1 MARRLLLASLVW
13 ARGARGLSFAGDLE
27 LVQTVM
33 SGLAE
38 NRRVST
44 PGREVYKHAGVPVY
58 PRIAYG
64 ERDAREEKSWMLV
77 LNKDATDAELQ
88 ALLHELHPTALKT
101 NPSMGE
107 LPMVEGRLSDTALQ
121 ALLEKYSGRVE
132 FVEEDQKERKIWESL
147 DENDGPM
154 ERRAYPWNIESIN
167 ANLNRGRGVGVNVY
181 VLDTGIQT
189 SHILFGGRAF
199 AGVDVGSTGTFQ
211 VCAPSSTTCAADF
224 NGHGT
229 HCAGTVGAALYGVAD
244 GATIWAM
251 KVLDDNGEGYTSWA
265 ILAQQWIYSSGLRP
279 AVVSMSLGGAGTSVA
294 EQLSID
300 ALVADG
306 VTVVVAGGNQNLD
319 ACGYTPANVASAIT
333 VGAYGGTSGS
343 SSAMSPFSN
352 YGACIDVWAP
362 GTFILSTYIGSNDAL
377 AHGSGTSMACP
388 HVAGLAAMMYEAHP
402 SAASMTA
409 SQRWDLM
416 TASNRT
422 GWVTGLPPAGTWG
435 GLAAVGESVNL
446 VALAPAPTSAPTPP
460 PTLLATSSPTLLPTP
475 LPTTSPTPSPTPLPT
490 ALPTA
495 LPTPLPTPSPTPL
508 PTASPTP
515 LPTPLP
521 TALPT
526 ALPTPLPTP
535 SPTPLPTASQTPSPT
550 PLQTASPT
558 PSPTSAASAPLPSSG
573 GVSGTGDPHLAN
585 MFGERF
591 DLYRTGLNVLL
602 QIPRWAGPQQTLLLL
617 EADTRRMGGTC
628 SDVYFQVVKISGAW
642 TNHTDA
648 LEFFA
653 NPSEHHPSSLMWT
666 RFGKVELKVANG
678 KTREGID
685 YLNVFARNL
694 GNTGYSVGGL
704 LGEDDHG
711 DASTPSSAC
720 TRQMSLLAGSLT
732 GEVSSVWSVA
742 EGSFS

>member
-211 VCAPSSTTCAADF
+211 VCAPSSTTCAADL

-229 HCAGTVGAALYGVAD
+229 HCAGTVGASLYGVAD

-251 KVLDDNGEGYTSWA
+251 KVLDNNGDGFTSWSV
-265 ILAQQWIYSSGLRP
+265 LAQQWIYSSGLRP
-279 AVVSMSLGGAGTSVA
+279 AVVSMSLGSSGTSDA

-300 ALVADG
+300 GLVAAG
-306 VTVVVAGGNQNLD
+306 VTVIAAGGNQNLD
-319 ACGYTPANVASAIT
+319 ACDYSPANVASAIT

-377 AHGSGTSMACP
+377 AHGSGTSMAAP

-422 GWVTGLPPAGTWG
+422 GWVTGIPPASNWG
-435 GLAAVGESVNL
+435 GLVTIGETVNL
-446 VALAPAPTSAPTPP
+446 VALAPAPTTAPTPS
-460 PTLLATSSPTLLPTP
+460 PTLLAASSPTPLPTP
-475 LPTTSPTPSPTPLPT
+475 LPTTSPT
-490 ALPTA
+490 
-495 LPTPLPTPSPTPL
+495 
-508 PTASPTP
+508 ASP
-515 LPTPLP
+515 
-521 TALPT
+521 
-526 ALPTPLPTP
+526 
-535 SPTPLPTASQTPSPT
+535 S
-550 PLQTASPT
+550 
-558 PSPTSAASAPLPSSG
+558 PSPTSSPPSTATAPLPSLG
-573 GVSGTGDPHLAN
+573 GVSGTGDPHLVN

-628 SDVYFQVVKISGAW
+628 SDVYFQIVKISGAW
-642 TNHTDA
+642 TNQTDV

-653 NPSEHHPSSLMWT
+653 NTSDNHPSSMMWR
-666 RFGKVELKVANG
+666 RFDKVDLKVVNG

>member
-1 MARRLLLASLVW
+1 MARHLLVASLVW
-13 ARGARGLSFAGDLE
+13 ARGACGLSVAGDLE
-27 LVQTVM
+27 LVQTII
-33 SGLAE
+33 GDITDHNHLII
-38 NRRVST
+38 
-44 PGREVYKHAGVPVY
+44 PGREFYTHAGVSIY
-58 PRIAYG
+58 PRIADG
-64 ERDAREEKSWMLV
+64 ERHADDEKSWMLV
-77 LNKDATDAELQ
+77 LSKNATDAELQ
-88 ALLHELHPTALKT
+88 VLLHELHPTALKT

-107 LPMVEGRLSDTALQ
+107 VPIVEGRLSDTELQ
-121 ALLEKYSGRVE
+121 ALLEKHPGRVE
-132 FVEEDQKERKIWESL
+132 FVEEDEKEKKIWESL

-154 ERRAYPWNIESIN
+154 ERRAYPWGIQSIN
-167 ANLNRGRGVGVNVY
+167 AHVNRGRGVGVNVY
-181 VLDTGIQT
+181 VLDTGIHT

-199 AGVDVGSTGTFQ
+199 AGVDVGTTGSFTL
-211 VCAPSSTTCAADF
+211 CAPSSTTCAADF

-251 KVLDDNGEGYTSWA
+251 KVLDNNGDGFTSWSV
-265 ILAQQWIYSSGLRP
+265 LAQQWIYSSGLRP

-402 SAASMTA
+402 SAGSMTA

-422 GWVTGLPPAGTWG
+422 GWVTGIPPASNWG
-435 GLAAVGESVNL
+435 GLVTIGETVNL
-446 VALAPAPTSAPTPP
+446 VALAPAPTTAPTPS
-460 PTLLATSSPTLLPTP
+460 PTLLAASSPTPLPTP
-475 LPTTSPTPSPTPLPT
+475 LPTTSPT
-490 ALPTA
+490 
-495 LPTPLPTPSPTPL
+495 
-508 PTASPTP
+508 ASP
-515 LPTPLP
+515 
-521 TALPT
+521 
-526 ALPTPLPTP
+526 
-535 SPTPLPTASQTPSPT
+535 S
-550 PLQTASPT
+550 
-558 PSPTSAASAPLPSSG
+558 PSPTSSPPSTATAPLPSLG
-573 GVSGTGDPHLAN
+573 GVSGTGDPHLVN

-617 EADTRRMGGTC
+617 EADARRMGGTC
-628 SDVYFQVVKISGAW
+628 SDVYFQIVKISGAW
-642 TNHTDA
+642 TNQTDV

-653 NPSEHHPSSLMWT
+653 NTSDNHPSSMMWR
-666 RFGKVELKVANG
+666 RFDKVDLKVVNG